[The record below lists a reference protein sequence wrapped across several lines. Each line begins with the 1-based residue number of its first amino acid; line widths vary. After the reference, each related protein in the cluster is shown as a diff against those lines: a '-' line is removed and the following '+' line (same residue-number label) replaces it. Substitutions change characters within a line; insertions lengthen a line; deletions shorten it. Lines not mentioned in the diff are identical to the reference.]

1 MSDKENISKGCCVPQ
16 RAQTSNA
23 KIDFVDLVAADT
35 TRPKTVPIPE
45 TSKAI
50 LGTGSPRILNDGEEL
65 RAGSR
70 ISAFEITQTTIT
82 NRSFDDFVSATGY
95 VTEAERF
102 GWSFVFWSDVP
113 KSIGISQGVGGAEWW
128 RRIEGAN
135 WREVNGP
142 GSQEWA
148 WHADHPVTQVSW
160 NDAKAYAG
168 WIGGRL
174 PTVAEWEHAARG
186 GLGDVPYPWGTKEP
200 DDEEYFPCN
209 IWQGKFP
216 HNNRC
221 KDGYSTTAPGLS
233 FEPNGYG
240 LYNVVGNVWEWTSD
254 RYRIKSLKKLA
265 RQRQASMK
273 EHRVAKGGS
282 FLCHRSYCWRY
293 RIPARSGNSPDT
305 STTHMGFRVAFDVK
319 EESKDSS
326 LDK

>member
-1 MSDKENISKGCCVPQ
+1 MSDRENISKGCCVPQ
-16 RAQTSNA
+16 RAKTYNA

-65 RAGSR
+65 RAGGR

-135 WREVNGP
+135 WRDVNGP

-174 PTVAEWEHAARG
+174 PTEAEWEHAARG

-216 HNNRC
+216 HDNRC
-221 KDGYSTTAPGLS
+221 KDGYKTTAPGRS

-254 RYRIKSLKKLA
+254 HFRIKSLKKVA
-265 RQRQASMK
+265 RQRQDSMK
-273 EHRVAKGGS
+273 GYRVAKGGS

-293 RIPARSGNSPDT
+293 RISARSGNSPDT
-305 STTHMGFRVAFDVK
+305 STTHMGFRVVFDVK
-319 EESKDSS
+319 EEG
-326 LDK
+326 